1 MPEKWIESAGPN
13 ANVLSKAA
21 FEKWF
26 NNYYKGGT
34 TNNPFIKE
42 TAWAAWEH
50 QRLKC
55 SDLIRQ
61 IMSIVK
67 ET

>member
-1 MPEKWIESAGPN
+1 MFVPTDELTDVEKN
-13 ANVLSKAA
+13 NLSKAA
-21 FEKWF
+21 FEKWWS
-26 NNYYKGGT
+26 
-34 TNNPFIKE
+34 KE
-42 TAWAAWEH
+42 DHYRSPQRLAWAAWEH
-50 QRLKC
+50 QRLQC